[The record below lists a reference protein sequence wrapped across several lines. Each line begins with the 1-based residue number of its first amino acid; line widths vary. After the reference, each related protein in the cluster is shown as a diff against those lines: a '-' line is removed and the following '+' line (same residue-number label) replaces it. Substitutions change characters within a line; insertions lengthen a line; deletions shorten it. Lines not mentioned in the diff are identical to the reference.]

1 MAPEN
6 ATPYKDGVSNSKVPR
21 EAGRSKG
28 GSPLPVVLL
37 TVFLDMVGFSIL
49 FPIFPRMLDHYLAL
63 EGADSAIGGL
73 QRALSGLAGA
83 DTNAVQTLFGGLL
96 GSLYSLLQFLFAP
109 VWGGLSDRIGRRP
122 TLLITLT
129 GTTLGYALWI
139 FSGSFWLLV
148 VSRLVSGMCS
158 GNISTASAVI
168 ADVTEGKDR
177 ARGMGL
183 VGMSIG
189 LGFILGPVLCEAARA
204 LAPSDAAV
212 TWQTGLAWNP
222 FSAPALAS
230 TLLALVNLVWIAL
243 RFRETLA
250 PERRGTSQHARVLDP
265 FAQLRR
271 LRLPGL
277 ARTNHVTF
285 LFLAAFSGMEFT
297 LTFLAAER
305 LGYGPRDNVW
315 MFVFSGLLIAIVQ
328 GGIVRR
334 LAPRLGERKLALLGL
349 LVLVPGFAGVAFASA
364 SASLYTGLG
373 LMAVG
378 SALAMPCLSAL
389 ASRYAP
395 ADRQGLALGT
405 NRSMMALARVIGP
418 IAASLTYWK
427 FGSTAAYLGAAAVS
441 VLPVFLILGLPPV
454 PTNDP
459 VPADDPV

>member
-1 MAPEN
+1 MAPGG
-6 ATPYKDGVSNSKVPR
+6 ATPYKSAVGNSTR
-21 EAGRSKG
+21 ARSPVG
-28 GSPLPVVLL
+28 VVLL

-63 EGADSAIGGL
+63 EGPDSAIGGL
-73 QRALSGLAGA
+73 QRMLAGLAGH
-83 DTNAVQTLFGGLL
+83 DQNAVQTLFGGVL

-122 TLLITLT
+122 TLLFTLT

-148 VSRLVSGMCS
+148 VSRLVSGTCS

-204 LAPSDAAV
+204 LAPSAAG
-212 TWQTGLAWNP
+212 TSWQAGLALNP

-230 TLLALVNLVWIAL
+230 TLLALVNLLWIAA

-315 MFVFSGLLIAIVQ
+315 LFVYSGLLIALVQ
-328 GGIVRR
+328 GGFVRR
-334 LAPRLGERKLALLGL
+334 LAPRLGERRLALVGL
-349 LVLVPGFAGVAFASA
+349 VVLVPGFAGVGFAQA
-364 SASLYTGLG
+364 GGALYAGLG

-378 SALAMPCLSAL
+378 SALAMPCLSSL
-389 ASRYAP
+389 ASRYTP
-395 ADRQGLALGT
+395 EDRQGLALGT
-405 NRSMMALARVIGP
+405 NRSMMALARVVGP

-427 FGSTAAYLGAAAVS
+427 FGSVAAYLGAAAVS
-441 VLPVFLILGLPPV
+441 VLPVLLILGLPPI
-454 PTNDP
+454 
-459 VPADDPV
+459 PAHEST